1 MKKTVGNNQEFFP
14 VYTQKFLSAVAWKF
28 QV

>member
-1 MKKTVGNNQEFFP
+1 MQKTVVNNQNFFP
-14 VYTQKFLSAVAWKF
+14 VYTQKFLPAVAWKF